1 MEGIEQRGD
10 DVWLKV
16 RVQPKASRARV
27 VVDAGR
33 VKVLVTAPPAD
44 GLANRMVCECVADS
58 LGLPKSRVKI
68 RSGDHS
74 RDKTLLLED
83 CRSDEVLTRL
93 EAL

>member
-27 VVDAGR
+27 VLDGGR
-33 VKVLVTAPPAD
+33 IKVLVTAPPAD
-44 GLANRMVCECVADS
+44 GLANRMVCDSVADA
-58 LGLPKSRVKI
+58 LGLPKSRVRI

-74 RDKTLLLED
+74 REKTLLLED
-83 CRSDEVLTRL
+83 CRSEDVLARL
-93 EAL
+93 QRL